1 MSNPSHTI
9 PRPGNG
15 DAANNTIFSFDE
27 DNNTNCPS
35 HQASTSHALPASSS
49 TSSDIDLPSY
59 STAAGVNRA
68 PLPLKFLTSSKEAH
82 FEADPDD
89 IDDEDD
95 IVAVQSSHIG
105 LRPNNGTGYAPV
117 AGSDECTQLNREG
130 AQSLI
135 DRIPGTRIRASLDV
149 FSNDLR
155 NIRQSLGVPGWDG
168 EGMPDWLKRGAGVF
182 DATVNM
188 ANSILGAGIVGLPYS
203 MRESGFIAGLVLLV
217 GLSFL
222 TDWTIRLIVLN
233 AKLSGRIT
241 YIEIMEHCF
250 GQNGKAAV
258 SIFQFAFGF
267 GGMCAFCVVIGDTIP
282 HVIKMLFP
290 SLAGSFLANRQFVIT
305 FFTLAV
311 SYPLSLYRN
320 IEKLSKASAIAL
332 LSMVVIIIAVTIRG
346 PAMPAELK
354 GDPSLRFTIVN
365 VSNLVRSISV
375 ISFAFVCHHNSLLI
389 YGSLKEPSMNKFGQV
404 THYSTVIAAA
414 ATITMSVAG
423 YWSFE
428 EKTLSNV
435 LNNFPDDDVVVNIAR
450 GLFGLNMLTTLPLE
464 CFVCRE
470 VLETYFFAGEFDR
483 NRHLIFTSSLVMT
496 AMIVSLLTCDLGI
509 VLELTGGLSATALA
523 FIFPSIC
530 YLKLTSE
537 TGKRVPTA
545 DLPHL
550 TSSSWRD
557 QGQTRGGQSNNN
569 NNQDRGDQENEA
581 LIDQSNGLID
591 RGQNLIRTAEYD
603 NADDEEPSTLDHM
616 ERMEGGR
623 TARGIGAARE
633 SVDVDDVELPLRPG
647 ASVRFRPAA
656 ANRKWWQSTRPLSV
670 ACAIFGSIV
679 LVISVWTAISDGTS
693 GKTGAVH
700 VC

>member
-1 MSNPSHTI
+1 MK
-9 PRPGNG
+9 
-15 DAANNTIFSFDE
+15 
-27 DNNTNCPS
+27 
-35 HQASTSHALPASSS
+35 ST
-49 TSSDIDLPSY
+49 
-59 STAAGVNRA
+59 
-68 PLPLKFLTSSKEAH
+68 TSSKEAQ
-82 FEADPDD
+82 FEADSDD
-89 IDDEDD
+89 IDDQDD
-95 IVAVQSSHIG
+95 VVVIQASQIG
-105 LRPNNGTGYAPV
+105 LRSNNDPIYTSI
-117 AGSDECTQLNREG
+117 AGSSRGHSSSRRDDG
-130 AQSLI
+130 ALSLI
-135 DRIPGTRIRASLDV
+135 DRIPGPSRIRASLDG
-149 FSNDLR
+149 FGHD
-155 NIRQSLGVPGWDG
+155 IRSISQSLGVPGWDG
-168 EGMPDWLKRGAGVF
+168 EGIPDWLKRGAGVF

-203 MRESGFIAGLVLLV
+203 MRESGFVAGLVLLV

-282 HVIKMLFP
+282 HVIKMIFP
-290 SLAGSFLANRQFVIT
+290 SLSGSFLANRQFVIT
-305 FFTLAV
+305 FFTLAI

-332 LSMVVIIIAVTIRG
+332 VSMVVIIVAVTIRG

-354 GDPSLRFTIVN
+354 GDPSLRFTIAN

-404 THYSTVIAAA
+404 THYSTIIAAA

-435 LNNFPDDDVVVNIAR
+435 LNNFPNDDLIVNIAR

-483 NRHLIFTSSLVMT
+483 NRHLIFTSSLVVT
-496 AMIVSLLTCDLGI
+496 AMIISLLTCDLGI

-523 FIFPSIC
+523 FIFPSLC

-557 QGQTRGGQSNNN
+557 HGISSSGNNSSSRQHDRQQG
-569 NNQDRGDQENEA
+569 DEEHEA
-581 LIDQSNGLID
+581 LIDQSNGSID
-591 RGQNLIRTAEYD
+591 RGQNPIRANEYD
-603 NADDEEPSTLDHM
+603 AGEEEEPSTLDRLD
-616 ERMEGGR
+616 RMEGGQ
-623 TARGIGAARE
+623 TGVDVSSARD
-633 SVDVDDVELPLRPG
+633 SVDIDDVELPLRPG

-670 ACAIFGSIV
+670 ACAIFGTIV
-679 LVISVWTAISDGTS
+679 LVISVWTAISDTAS

-700 VC
+700 QC

>member
-1 MSNPSHTI
+1 MRSAHQS
-9 PRPGNG
+9 
-15 DAANNTIFSFDE
+15 AADDTIFSYD
-27 DNNTNCPS
+27 DDASNTRTSPS
-35 HQASTSHALPASSS
+35 ATMKDA
-49 TSSDIDLPSY
+49 DLPQY
-59 STAAGVNRA
+59 LSTTAHSRA
-68 PLPLKFLTSSKEAH
+68 PLPMKSTTSSKEAQ
-82 FEADPDD
+82 FEADSDD
-89 IDDEDD
+89 IDDQDD
-95 IVAVQSSHIG
+95 VVVIQASQIG
-105 LRPNNGTGYAPV
+105 LRSNNDPIYTSI
-117 AGSDECTQLNREG
+117 AGSSRGHSSSRRDDG
-130 AQSLI
+130 ALSLI
-135 DRIPGTRIRASLDV
+135 DRIPGPSRIRASLDG
-149 FSNDLR
+149 FGHD
-155 NIRQSLGVPGWDG
+155 IRSISQSLGVPGWDG
-168 EGMPDWLKRGAGVF
+168 EGIPDWLKRGAGVF

-203 MRESGFIAGLVLLV
+203 MRESGFVAGLVLLV

-282 HVIKMLFP
+282 HVIKMIFP
-290 SLAGSFLANRQFVIT
+290 SLSGSFLANRQFVIT
-305 FFTLAV
+305 FFTLAI

-332 LSMVVIIIAVTIRG
+332 VSMVVIIVAVTIRG

-354 GDPSLRFTIVN
+354 GDPSLRFTIAN

-404 THYSTVIAAA
+404 THYSTIIAAA

-435 LNNFPDDDVVVNIAR
+435 LNNFPNDDLIVNIAR

-483 NRHLIFTSSLVMT
+483 NRHLIFTSSLVVT
-496 AMIVSLLTCDLGI
+496 AMIISLLTCDLGI

-523 FIFPSIC
+523 FIFPSLC

-557 QGQTRGGQSNNN
+557 HGISSSGNNSSSRQHDRQQG
-569 NNQDRGDQENEA
+569 DEEHEA
-581 LIDQSNGLID
+581 LIDQSNGSID
-591 RGQNLIRTAEYD
+591 RGQNPIRANEYD
-603 NADDEEPSTLDHM
+603 AGEEEEPSTLDRLD
-616 ERMEGGR
+616 RMEGGQ
-623 TARGIGAARE
+623 TGVDVSSARD
-633 SVDVDDVELPLRPG
+633 SVDIDDVELPLRPG

-670 ACAIFGSIV
+670 ACAIFGTIV
-679 LVISVWTAISDGTS
+679 LVISVWTAISDTAS

-700 VC
+700 QC

>member
-1 MSNPSHTI
+1 MDRSANSSPSSQVKVVFDQEDDDVTATAS
-9 PRPGNG
+9 RP
-15 DAANNTIFSFDE
+15 
-27 DNNTNCPS
+27 
-35 HQASTSHALPASSS
+35 
-49 TSSDIDLPSY
+49 PSY
-59 STAAGVNRA
+59 SSAAYAAAGRTA
-68 PLPLKFLTSSKEAH
+68 LPLKSTTTSKEAQ
-82 FEADPDD
+82 FEADSDD
-89 IDDEDD
+89 LEDDEDV
-95 IVAVQSSHIG
+95 VAIDASHIA
-105 LRPNNGTGYAPV
+105 LHTNDQRRTGN
-117 AGSDECTQLNREG
+117 T
-130 AQSLI
+130 AQSRQPLV
-135 DRIPGTRIRASLDV
+135 DRIPGSDRFRGSLDGL
-149 FSNDLR
+149 SNDIR
-155 NIRQSLGVPGWDG
+155 HIRQSLGVPGWDG
-168 EGMPDWLKRGAGVF
+168 EGLPEWLKRGAGVF

-203 MRESGFIAGLVLLV
+203 MRESGFVAGLVLLV

-282 HVIKMLFP
+282 HVIKMIFP

-305 FFTLAV
+305 FFTLAI

-332 LSMVVIIIAVTIRG
+332 VSMVVIIIAVTIRG

-354 GDPSLRFTIVN
+354 GDPSLRLTVIN

-389 YGSLKEPSMNKFGQV
+389 YGSLKEPSMHKFGQV
-404 THYSTVIAAA
+404 THYSTIIAAA

-483 NRHLIFTSSLVMT
+483 NRHLIFTSSLVVS
-496 AMIVSLLTCDLGI
+496 AMIISLLTCDLGI

-523 FIFPSIC
+523 FIFPSLC

-545 DLPHL
+545 NLPTL
-550 TSSSWRD
+550 TTSSWR
-557 QGQTRGGQSNNN
+557 QGRVSQDGHVEEHETLIGDHSTDSDPRGG
-569 NNQDRGDQENEA
+569 
-581 LIDQSNGLID
+581 LP
-591 RGQNLIRTAEYD
+591 IRSAEYD
-603 NADDEEPSTLDHM
+603 GEDDAT
-616 ERMEGGR
+616 
-623 TARGIGAARE
+623 AARLE
-633 SVDVDDVELPLRPG
+633 NGSAGQHLPTPPGTTSRDSVDIDEVELPLRPG

-670 ACAIFGSIV
+670 ICAIFGSVV
-679 LVISVWTAISDGTS
+679 LVISVWTAIADTAS
-693 GKTGAVH
+693 GKSGAVH
-700 VC
+700 QC